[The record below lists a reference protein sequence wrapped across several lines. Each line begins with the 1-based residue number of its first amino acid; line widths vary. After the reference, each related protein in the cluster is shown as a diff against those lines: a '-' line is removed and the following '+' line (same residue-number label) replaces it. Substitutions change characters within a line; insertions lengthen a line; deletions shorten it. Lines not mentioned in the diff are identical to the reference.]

1 VTRNLECGD
10 LSPLWL
16 KRRQGGALQK
26 TNMKRLIL
34 LIIVVVIGGGAAL
47 GAWTYSDLHKPFA
60 HTKTGQ
66 YIEIP
71 KGTSPSIIVH
81 KLATEGIIKHEW
93 PLKLYLKV
101 SGKGSTL
108 KAGEYDFPSPISPI
122 GVLSKLQQGERRLN
136 RLTIIEGWTRWDI
149 ARAMMEVPE
158 LKLESEGQAL
168 DLMNNIN
175 LISDLDPEAKNL
187 EGYLFPDTYE
197 FSPETTPAQLIE
209 MMVKRF
215 RNVWKPDWTERARSL
230 SFSPRQI
237 VTTAS
242 IIETEAKLA
251 AERPLVASVIY
262 NRLKKN
268 IPLAVDSSVIY
279 ASKLEGK
286 WRYDGKVYRSDIERR
301 SPYNTRIYAGL
312 PPGPVASPGES
323 SLKAALNPAS
333 SEYLYYVRNPDRDDG
348 AHNFYSNGAEFET
361 GVQALRKWERER
373 DARQ

>member
-1 VTRNLECGD
+1 
-10 LSPLWL
+10 
-16 KRRQGGALQK
+16 
-26 TNMKRLIL
+26 MKRLIL
-34 LIIVVVIGGGAAL
+34 LIIVVGLGALAAL
-47 GAWTYSDLHKPFA
+47 GAWTYSDLHKPIP

-71 KGTSPSIIVH
+71 KGTPPGAIVH

-93 PLKLYLKV
+93 PLKLYLKA

-108 KAGEYDFPSPISPI
+108 KAGEYDFPSPITPL

-149 ARAMMEVPE
+149 ARAMSQVPE
-158 LKLESEGQAL
+158 LKLTSEAQAL
-168 DLMNNIN
+168 ELMDNVK
-175 LISDLDPEAKNL
+175 LIGDLDPQARNL

-197 FSPETTPAQLIE
+197 FAPETTPAELIE

-251 AERPLVASVIY
+251 EERPLVASVIY
-262 NRLKKN
+262 NRLKKD

-301 SPYNTRIYAGL
+301 SPYNTRIYTGL

>member
-1 VTRNLECGD
+1 VVG
-10 LSPLWL
+10 
-16 KRRQGGALQK
+16 
-26 TNMKRLIL
+26 L
-34 LIIVVVIGGGAAL
+34 LAAAAL
-47 GAWTYSDLHKPFA
+47 GAWTYRDLHTPIT

-71 KGTSPSIIVH
+71 RGTSPS
-81 KLATEGIIKHEW
+81 GIISKLVAEGVLKHEW
-93 PLKLYLKV
+93 PLKLYLK
-101 SGKGSTL
+101 STGASSTL
-108 KAGEYDFPSPISPI
+108 KAGEYDFPSPISPL
-122 GVLSKLQQGERRLN
+122 GVLAKLQQGERRLN

-149 ARAMMEVPE
+149 ARAMAQVPE
-158 LKLESEGQAL
+158 FKLENDAQAL
-168 DLMNNIN
+168 ELMNNVS

-197 FSPETTPAQLIE
+197 FAPETTAPQLIE

-215 RNVWKPDWTERARSL
+215 RDVWKPDWTERAHSL
-230 SFSPRQI
+230 NFTTRQI

-251 AERPLVASVIY
+251 DERPLVASVIY
-262 NRLKKN
+262 NRLKQN

-301 SPYNTRIYAGL
+301 SPYNTRLYAGL

-323 SLKAALNPAS
+323 SLKAALNPATS
-333 SEYLYYVRNPDRDDG
+333 DYLYYVRNPDRNDG
-348 AHNFYSNGAEFET
+348 THNFYSNGGEFEN
-361 GVQALRKWERER
+361 GVQELRKWERDR
-373 DARQ
+373 DEQNRKNAQTN

>member
-1 VTRNLECGD
+1 
-10 LSPLWL
+10 
-16 KRRQGGALQK
+16 
-26 TNMKRLIL
+26 MKRLIL
-34 LIIVVVIGGGAAL
+34 LIIALGLGVAAAL
-47 GAWTYSDLHKPFA
+47 GAWTYSDLHKPIA

-71 KGTSPSIIVH
+71 KGTSPGAIIH
-81 KLATEGIIKHEW
+81 KLATEGIIKNEW
-93 PLKLYLKV
+93 PLKLYLKA
-101 SGKGSTL
+101 SGKGATL
-108 KAGEYDFPSPISPI
+108 KAGEYDFPSPISPL
-122 GVLSKLQQGERRLN
+122 GVISKLQQGERRLN

-149 ARAMMEVPE
+149 ARAMTQVPE
-158 LKLESEGQAL
+158 LKLTSDTQAL
-168 DLMNNIN
+168 ELMDNVK
-175 LISDLDPEAKNL
+175 LISDLDPQAKNL

-197 FSPETTPAQLIE
+197 FAPETTPAELIE

-242 IIETEAKLA
+242 IIETEAKLNE
-251 AERPLVASVIY
+251 ERPLVASVIY
-262 NRLKKN
+262 NRLKKE

-301 SPYNTRIYAGL
+301 SPYNTRIYTGL

-323 SLKAALNPAS
+323 SLKAALNPAW

-348 AHNFYSNGAEFET
+348 AHNFYTNGAEFET